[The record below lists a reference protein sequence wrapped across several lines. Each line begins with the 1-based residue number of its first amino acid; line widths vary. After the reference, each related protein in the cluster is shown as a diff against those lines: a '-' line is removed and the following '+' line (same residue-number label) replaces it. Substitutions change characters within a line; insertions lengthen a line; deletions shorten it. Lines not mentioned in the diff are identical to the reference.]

1 MQPSEQPAARKK
13 LTPVMRQYEDA
24 KALHPDAILFFRM
37 GDFYEMFN
45 DDAVLV
51 SRALNLTLT
60 SRNKGEPDESPMAGV
75 PHHAAHG
82 YIARLLALGHKV
94 AICEQCGDP
103 SKIKG
108 LVPRQV
114 VRVVTPGL
122 VTETDQLDAR
132 ANHYLAA
139 VDGGGVPR
147 GDALGAGGPYGL
159 SLLDLSTG
167 ELSATS
173 VPDAATL
180 LAELARADPREALIA
195 RDLPDVRAAAAS
207 LACRAALRDDEE
219 LDSAQVASILDDAA
233 IEPISAAALAEHPL
247 PAVRAAARAL
257 RFARRCS
264 PGARIPV
271 RRIAPH
277 DTSGTLR
284 IDETAQAHLELVRAA
299 DGGRR
304 GTLLDVIDCTVTPGG
319 ARLLR
324 RRLLSPLA
332 DLAGIRRR
340 LDEVELFVSHP
351 RARGELREALGGVGD
366 LERLSVRA
374 LLGEATPRDLGL
386 LRDGLTAAPA
396 AIAAVRSIPD
406 LGKAA
411 ARSDDGAAA
420 RDKDGAAAR
429 GKDAAAARGKD
440 GAAARGKDAA
450 AAGSGSEPLL
460 AEAASLDVVA
470 DVCAELTAAL
480 IERPPPNTREGGI
493 FREGYDKELDDARG
507 VEKNATELILALEA
521 KLRTQTGA
529 PSLRVKYTRVFGWYI
544 EVTRAHIAKVPATFR
559 RKQTVATGE
568 RYTSDELDELA
579 DKIEHAGAR
588 ALERETALFD
598 RLRALVAK
606 SEGRLRA
613 LARKLAAWDVAAAL
627 ADVAHRNDYVRP
639 HVTAGEALAIRD
651 GRHPVVERYAAA
663 GHFVPNDTRLDLSG
677 ERLWLITGPNMAGK
691 STLMRQV
698 ALIVVLAQ
706 MGSYVPAREAEIG
719 LVDRILSRVGAS
731 DNVARGESTFMVEM
745 RETAEILRDATRR
758 SLVILDE
765 IGRGTSTYDGLAI
778 AWAVAEHLFDAI
790 GCRALFAT
798 HYHELTELSAR
809 APGIANHSVAAREHG
824 DDVIFLHKL
833 EAGPASRSYGVAVAR
848 LAGVPE
854 SVLARARAILATLES
869 GAALPGGK
877 HASLRGRTR
886 GGAAQ
891 LDLFVPAQA
900 AVPPEQSAVIETL
913 RAVDVDRLAPLDALR
928 LVAKLKGLLGGGG

>member
-122 VTETDQLDAR
+122 VTETEQLDAR

-139 VDGGGVPR
+139 VDGGGAPR

-351 RARGELREALGGVGD
+351 RARGELRQALGGVGD

-420 RDKDGAAAR
+420 R
-429 GKDAAAARGKD
+429 GKD
-440 GAAARGKDAA
+440 GA
-450 AAGSGSEPLL
+450 AAGSGSEPIL
-460 AEAASLDVVA
+460 AEAAALDVVA

-544 EVTRAHIAKVPATFR
+544 EVTRAHIAKVPETFR

-809 APGIANHSVAAREHG
+809 APGIANYSVAAREHG

-854 SVLARARAILATLES
+854 GVLARARAILATLES

-891 LDLFVPAQA
+891 LDLFAPAQA
-900 AVPPEQSAVIETL
+900 AAPPEQSAVIETL

>member
-122 VTETDQLDAR
+122 VTETEQLDAR

-139 VDGGGVPR
+139 VDGGGAPR

-219 LDSAQVASILDDAA
+219 LDSAHVASILDDAA

-351 RARGELREALGGVGD
+351 RARGELRQALGGVGD

-420 RDKDGAAAR
+420 RGKDG
-429 GKDAAAARGKD
+429 AAARGKD
-440 GAAARGKDAA
+440 GAAAGSS
-450 AAGSGSEPLL
+450 SGSEPLL
-460 AEAASLDVVA
+460 AEAAALDVVA

-544 EVTRAHIAKVPATFR
+544 EVTRAHIAKVPETFR

-809 APGIANHSVAAREHG
+809 APGIANYSVAAREHG

-854 SVLARARAILATLES
+854 GVLARARAILATLES

-891 LDLFVPAQA
+891 LDLFAPAQA

>member
-122 VTETDQLDAR
+122 VTETEQLDAR

-139 VDGGGVPR
+139 VDGGGAPR

-351 RARGELREALGGVGD
+351 RARGELRQALGGVGD

-420 RDKDGAAAR
+420 R
-429 GKDAAAARGKD
+429 GKD
-440 GAAARGKDAA
+440 GA
-450 AAGSGSEPLL
+450 AAGSGSELIL
-460 AEAASLDVVA
+460 AEAAALDVVA

-544 EVTRAHIAKVPATFR
+544 EVTRAHIAKVPETFR

-809 APGIANHSVAAREHG
+809 APGIANYSVAAREHG

-854 SVLARARAILATLES
+854 GVLARARAILATLES

-891 LDLFVPAQA
+891 LDLFAPAQA
-900 AVPPEQSAVIETL
+900 AAPPEQSAVIETL